1 MKLPQCFYD
10 FTLQL
15 HQDLDL
21 VYPGWDSDEHGARY
35 EIYED
40 FRQGYGD
47 QAVRELA
54 EFGEKLLAD
63 DKTDLGTLWFN
74 ESKTDWVIPDKG
86 VRFLFEDFLGWA
98 ASRSQTNS
106 V

>member
-1 MKLPQCFYD
+1 MKPPQSFYD

-21 VYPGWDSDEHGARY
+21 VYPAWDSDRPDGRH

-40 FRQGYGD
+40 FRQVYGD

-54 EFGEKLLAD
+54 KYGKELLSDQCSKAESSSR
-63 DKTDLGTLWFN
+63 TVSGCQSNAQPIAPPTLV
-74 ESKTDWVIPDKG
+74 T
-86 VRFLFEDFLGWA
+86 A
-98 ASRSQTNS
+98 
-106 V
+106 

>member
-1 MKLPQCFYD
+1 MKPPQSFYD

-21 VYPGWDSDEHGARY
+21 VYPGWDSDKPEARY

-54 EFGEKLLAD
+54 KYGEKLLAD
-63 DKTDLGTLWFN
+63 HETDLGSLWFK
-74 ESKTDWVIPDKG
+74 ESKADWVIQDEG
-86 VRFLFEDFLGWA
+86 VRFLFNDFLGWI
-98 ASRSQTNS
+98 ASLS
-106 V
+106 

>member
-1 MKLPQCFYD
+1 MKPPQSFYD

-21 VYPGWDSDEHGARY
+21 VYPGWDSDKPGARY

-54 EFGEKLLAD
+54 TYCQKLLAD
-63 DKTDLGTLWFN
+63 NETDLGSLWFK
-74 ESKTDWVIPDKG
+74 ESKADWVIEDEG
-86 VRFLFEDFLGWA
+86 VRFLFNDFLGWA
-98 ASRSQTNS
+98 NS
-106 V
+106 LA

>member
-1 MKLPQCFYD
+1 MKPPQSFYD

-21 VYPGWDSDEHGARY
+21 VYPGWDSDKPDARY

-54 EFGEKLLAD
+54 KYCQKLLAD
-63 DKTDLGTLWFN
+63 NETDLGSLWFK
-74 ESKTDWVIPDKG
+74 ESKADWVIQDEG
-86 VRFLFEDFLGWA
+86 VRFLFNDFLGWA
-98 ASRSQTNS
+98 NS
-106 V
+106 PA